1 MWPENHGEYAKIE
14 KRGRMGKNGYRKKF
28 HQKPT
33 LCSVLIMNV
42 LRVKSFAW
50 KIHRI
55 HDAKTLE

>member
-14 KRGRMGKNGYRKKF
+14 KRGRMKF

-42 LRVKSFAW
+42 LRVKYFAW

-55 HDAKTLE
+55 HNAKTLE